1 MTDLATVA
9 EPGDHTARLAAAF
22 TATRKSPH
30 TRDAYHRDLTNWLNW
45 CTQAGINP
53 LNAWPAH
60 VTAWLRTLR
69 DVHGEAGTT
78 QARRLGAVSSWYR
91 WLIRHQQADRNPA
104 DLDPNERPVRAPR
117 HATALSDEHA
127 AQLLAAADRDTP
139 RAALIVW
146 LLLHTGLRVGELVTA
161 RLGDVGVDRGH
172 TVLHVHG
179 KGGKGRT
186 VVLVPAVVA
195 RLDTY
200 LTQRPDGPTNTVVLA
215 GQAGAGRDRPLV
227 ATSTGKPLGRHKVR
241 LLLQRLAKAAGL
253 PAAVVDTLSPH
264 STRATY
270 VTASLASGVSIYD
283 VAQDVGHSSTDTTR
297 GYDRSRY
304 DPARSAAYRLQ
315 DRFARHLTTDDTTEG
330 R

>member
-1 MTDLATVA
+1 VTDLATVA

-30 TRDAYHRDLTNWLNW
+30 TRDAYHRDLTNWLTW
-45 CTQAGINP
+45 CTTAGINP
-53 LNAWPAH
+53 LDAWPAH
-60 VTAWLRTLR
+60 ITAWLRTLR
-69 DVHGEAGTT
+69 EVHGEAGTT

-91 WLIRHQQADRNPA
+91 WLIRHQQAARNPA
-104 DLDPNERPVRAPR
+104 DLDPAERPVRAARP
-117 HATALSDEHA
+117 APALSDDHVGR
-127 AQLLAAADRDTP
+127 LLAAADRDTP

-146 LLLHTGLRVGELVTA
+146 LLLHTGLRVTELVTA
-161 RLGDVGVDRGH
+161 RLGDVGVDWGY
-172 TVLHVHG
+172 TLLNIHG
-179 KGGKGRT
+179 KGGKGRR
-186 VVLVPAVVA
+186 VVLVPNVVA
-195 RLDTY
+195 RLDAY
-200 LTQRPDGPTNTVVLA
+200 LAQRPDGPATTVVLA
-215 GQAGAGRDRPLV
+215 GQAGAGRDRPLI
-227 ATSTGKPLGRHKVR
+227 ATATGKPLGRNKVR
-241 LLLQRLAKAAGL
+241 LLLHRLAKAAGL

-270 VTASLASGVSIYD
+270 VTASLASGVPIYD

-315 DRFARHLTTDDTTEG
+315 DRFARHLPDDTTAP

>member
-9 EPGDHTARLAAAF
+9 EPGDHLARLAATFVKAKG
-22 TATRKSPH
+22 RKSEH
-30 TRDAYHRDLTNWLNW
+30 TEDAYRRDLASWLTWALTN
-45 CTQAGINP
+45 GINP
-53 LNAWPAH
+53 LDAWPAH
-60 VTAWLRTLR
+60 IQLWLAHLGQL
-69 DVHGEAGTT
+69 GEAGTT
-78 QARRLGAVSSWYR
+78 QARRLGAVSSFYD
-91 WLIRHQQADRNPA
+91 WLIRHQTAPRNPA
-104 DLDPNERPVRAPR
+104 KLTKEERPVRAPR
-117 HATALSDEHA
+117 PAAALSDEHA

-146 LLLHTGLRVGELVTA
+146 LLLHTGLRVTELVTA

-172 TVLHVHG
+172 MVLHVHG

-186 VVLVPAVVA
+186 VVLVPTVVA
-195 RLDTY
+195 RLDAH
-200 LTQRPDGPTNTVVLA
+200 LAQRPDGPANTMVLA
-215 GQAGAGRDRPLV
+215 GQAGAGRDRPLI
-227 ATSTGKPLGRHKVR
+227 ATATGKPLGRHKVR
-241 LLLQRLAKAAGL
+241 LLLQRLARAAGL
-253 PAAVVDTLSPH
+253 PQAVVDTLSPH

-315 DRFARHLTTDDTTEG
+315 DRFARHLPTGE